1 MAVNEFQG
9 FVAKILMPE
18 GSENVNIGEPIA
30 IIVGVVNRND
40 DQVENKDDIAAFA
53 KVTKDSLE
61 GNETAPAPAA
71 TPASTEAASVT
82 PAPVAAAAPATPA
95 PAATAPAA
103 TTTPAATT
111 PASSVILFFLLHS
124 RTVSL
129 SALLQ
134 GLFCVKAVLRLI

>member
-1 MAVNEFQG
+1 M
-9 FVAKILMPE
+9 
-18 GSENVNIGEPIA
+18 
-30 IIVGVVNRND
+30 
-40 DQVENKDDIAAFA
+40 ENKDDIAAFA

-61 GNETAPAPAA
+61 GNETAPAPVA

-103 TTTPAATT
+103 TTPAAA

>member
-1 MAVNEFQG
+1 M
-9 FVAKILMPE
+9 
-18 GSENVNIGEPIA
+18 
-30 IIVGVVNRND
+30 
-40 DQVENKDDIAAFA
+40 ENKDDIAAFA

-95 PAATAPAA
+95 PAAT
-103 TTTPAATT
+103 T

>member
-1 MAVNEFQG
+1 M
-9 FVAKILMPE
+9 
-18 GSENVNIGEPIA
+18 
-30 IIVGVVNRND
+30 
-40 DQVENKDDIAAFA
+40 ENKDDIAAFA

-103 TTTPAATT
+103 TT

>member
-1 MAVNEFQG
+1 M
-9 FVAKILMPE
+9 
-18 GSENVNIGEPIA
+18 
-30 IIVGVVNRND
+30 
-40 DQVENKDDIAAFA
+40 ENKDDIAAFA

-95 PAATAPAA
+95 PAATAPA
-103 TTTPAATT
+103 
-111 PASSVILFFLLHS
+111 SSVILFFLLHS

>member
-1 MAVNEFQG
+1 M
-9 FVAKILMPE
+9 
-18 GSENVNIGEPIA
+18 
-30 IIVGVVNRND
+30 
-40 DQVENKDDIAAFA
+40 ENKDDIAAFA

-61 GNETAPAPAA
+61 GNETAPAPVA

-103 TTTPAATT
+103 A

-124 RTVSL
+124 RTASL

>member
-1 MAVNEFQG
+1 M
-9 FVAKILMPE
+9 
-18 GSENVNIGEPIA
+18 
-30 IIVGVVNRND
+30 
-40 DQVENKDDIAAFA
+40 ENKDDIAAFA

-95 PAATAPAA
+95 TAPAA

>member
-1 MAVNEFQG
+1 M
-9 FVAKILMPE
+9 
-18 GSENVNIGEPIA
+18 
-30 IIVGVVNRND
+30 
-40 DQVENKDDIAAFA
+40 ENKDDIAAFA

-95 PAATAPAA
+95 PAAT
-103 TTTPAATT
+103 TTPAATT